1 MQTSCRRS
9 TNADFCH
16 SFSEIILPMHC
27 WGTEVTEGLAHGIMI
42 DAGEKNSKCL
52 SKHPKPQ
59 SILPLQTWL
68 KKAEINGLDILG
80 LYNQ

>member
-1 MQTSCRRS
+1 M
-9 TNADFCH
+9 
-16 SFSEIILPMHC
+16 
-27 WGTEVTEGLAHGIMI
+27 TEGLAHGIMI
-42 DAGEKNSKCL
+42 DAGEKKSKCI